1 LNRFLRV
8 LPVEDPEA
16 MLSAMRPLAAH
27 LAGVA
32 LAGFGA
38 AEGRVARGLADLG
51 ASRLCRPGEL
61 QAPPLA
67 WRHEGRP
74 LLLPFARFTDRDAP
88 M

>member
-8 LPVEDPEA
+8 HPVEDPEA
-16 MLSAMRPLAAH
+16 LLAAVRPLAAH

-38 AEGRVARGLADLG
+38 IQDAVARGLADLG

-61 QAPPLA
+61 QSPPLA
-67 WRHEGRP
+67 WHHDGRP
-74 LLLPFARFTDRDAP
+74 VLLPFARFTDLEP